1 MELLAGMLD
10 SDGWVEGR
18 SGQPRFTVTS
28 EKLAMGFV
36 ELVRSLGFKPS
47 LSRKQVKGA
56 RESSSTAFTVGF
68 ATSEQVFQLP
78 RKGDRLSLAQ
88 RSTTTRRYVTSI
100 EPIESVPVACIQV
113 EAEDSLYLCSE
124 SFIATHNS
132 AIVQAVVQRGNDHG
146 QLNTA
151 LYFSADSDSATMFK
165 RAAAI
170 HSGWTQ
176 SDIEAILEN
185 GDAKGVEAAVNAA
198 TSHIRWSFESS
209 PTEDMILLEIEAY
222 AATFGAFPDILVF
235 DNLKDIQMGVG
246 EGEFQMLE
254 EACVF
259 LKGLARDTNA
269 AVIAL
274 HHVQGSL
281 EDGLTPIPLSGLRG
295 KVSKTPAVVLT
306 LHRNQDGSHLNVSPV
321 KVRSGTAD
329 ASGRWF
335 LPVAIDLSRMSFTG

>member
-1 MELLAGMLD
+1 MQTITQSRRKNAAAG
-10 SDGWVEGR
+10 
-18 SGQPRFTVTS
+18 
-28 EKLAMGFV
+28 
-36 ELVRSLGFKPS
+36 
-47 LSRKQVKGA
+47 
-56 RESSSTAFTVGF
+56 
-68 ATSEQVFQLP
+68 
-78 RKGDRLSLAQ
+78 
-88 RSTTTRRYVTSI
+88 
-100 EPIESVPVACIQV
+100 EPIHLPFACMTSTKTFIRRGEMTLVA
-113 EAEDSLYLCSE
+113 AGPG
-124 SFIATHNS
+124 TGKS
-132 AIVQAVVQRGNDHG
+132 AIVQAIVQRGNDHG

-151 LYFSADSDSATMFK
+151 LYFSADSDSSTMFK
-165 RAAAI
+165 RAASI

-176 SDIEAILEN
+176 SDIEEILEN
-185 GDAKGVEAAVNAA
+185 GDARGVEAVVNQA
-198 TSHIRWSFESS
+198 TSHIRWCFESS
-209 PTEDMILLEIEAY
+209 PSEELILLEIEAY
-222 AATFGAFPDILVF
+222 AAAMGEFPSVLVF
-235 DNLKDIQMGVG
+235 DNLKDIAMGVG

-306 LHRNQDGSHLNVSPV
+306 LHRSQDGNHLNMSPV

-335 LPVAIDLSRMSFTG
+335 LPINIDLSRMSFTG